1 MLTIIRKNLLLTIN
15 DNVIP
20 AMGSSDVPVK
30 FINDTETYVGFLIEP
45 RVGSVS
51 YTHLDIIITFNNES
65 ESEDK
70 SQIRNA
76 TQADFD
82 RF

>member
-1 MLTIIRKNLLLTIN
+1 MARI
-15 DNVIP
+15 
-20 AMGSSDVPVK
+20 
-30 FINDTETYVGFLIEP
+30 
-45 RVGSVS
+45 RVGLRMSEIDELEIGEL
-51 YTHLDIIITFNNES
+51 LDIIITFNNES

>member
-1 MLTIIRKNLLLTIN
+1 MAGI
-15 DNVIP
+15 
-20 AMGSSDVPVK
+20 
-30 FINDTETYVGFLIEP
+30 
-45 RVGSVS
+45 RVGLRMSEIDELEIGEL
-51 YTHLDIIITFNNES
+51 LDIIITFNNES
-65 ESEDK
+65 ENEDK